1 MKPKSLLTM
10 TLLGGALAGTF
21 LGLGATRL
29 TPTAQAAPAKESSKG
44 TAATVPGGPTA
55 APLVDVFSGKTYPLT
70 LPAEKIDSSYHLVG
84 LVDAQGKPAQIA
96 TRGETLAV
104 GGETFLVCY
113 DVALTNAQTHPP
125 QPKAGAT
132 GTLIYV
138 NLRMVQAMGG
148 IIPITPADTV
158 APTAAPEK

>member
-1 MKPKSLLTM
+1 MKQKNLVTI
-10 TLLGGALAGTF
+10 TLFGSALAGTF

-29 TPTAQAAPAKESSKG
+29 TPPAKAAPLKAAAKEPIVS
-44 TAATVPGGPTA
+44 TPTTV
-55 APLVDVFSGKTYPLT
+55 PLVDVFSGKTYPLT

-96 TRGETLAV
+96 TRGETV
-104 GGETFLVCY
+104 VTGGETFLVCY
-113 DVALTNAQTHPP
+113 DVPVTDSKTHLP

-132 GTLIYV
+132 GMLIYV

-148 IIPITPADTV
+148 IIPITPADAV
-158 APTAAPEK
+158 VPTAAP

>member
-1 MKPKSLLTM
+1 MEQKSLLTI

-21 LGLGATRL
+21 LGMEATRL
-29 TPTAQAAPAKESSKG
+29 TPAAQAAPAKEAATTPG
-44 TAATVPGGPTA
+44 GTTAATLA
-55 APLVDVFSGKTYPLT
+55 DVFSGKTYPLT
-70 LPAEKIDSSYHLVG
+70 LPAEKLDSSYHLVG

-96 TRGETLAV
+96 TRGETVAV
-104 GGETFLVCY
+104 GGETFLICY
-113 DVALTNAQTHPP
+113 DVPVTSAQTRPP

-158 APTAAPEK
+158 APTAAPLK

>member
-1 MKPKSLLTM
+1 MKQKNLLTM
-10 TLLGGALAGTF
+10 TLLGGALAGTL

-29 TPTAQAAPAKESSKG
+29 TPIAQAAPAKEATTAPNG
-44 TAATVPGGPTA
+44 TTA
-55 APLVDVFSGKTYPLT
+55 APLADVFSGKTYPLT

-96 TRGETLAV
+96 TRGETVAV
-104 GGETFLVCY
+104 GGETFLICY
-113 DVALTNAQTHPP
+113 DVPVTSAQTRPP

-148 IIPITPADTV
+148 IIPITPAEAV

>member
-1 MKPKSLLTM
+1 MKQKSLLTI
-10 TLLGGALAGTF
+10 TLLGSALAGMF

-29 TPTAQAAPAKESSKG
+29 MPLAQAAPAKE
-44 TAATVPGGPTA
+44 AAVPA
-55 APLVDVFSGKTYPLT
+55 VAPLADIFAGKTYPLT

-84 LVDAQGKPAQIA
+84 LVDPQGKPAQVT
-96 TRGETLAV
+96 TRGETVTA

-113 DVALTNAQTHPP
+113 SVPLTNAQTHPP
-125 QPKAGAT
+125 QPKAGT
-132 GTLIYV
+132 SGDLVYV

-158 APTAAPEK
+158 APTAAP

>member
-1 MKPKSLLTM
+1 MKQKSLLTM

-21 LGLGATRL
+21 LGLEATRL
-29 TPTAQAAPAKESSKG
+29 TPAAHAAPAKE
-44 TAATVPGGPTA
+44 AA
-55 APLVDVFSGKTYPLT
+55 APASASLADVLSGKTYPLS

-96 TRGETLAV
+96 TRGDTTV
-104 GGETFLVCY
+104 MGGETFLVCY
-113 DVALTNAQTHPP
+113 DVPVTSAQTRPP

-148 IIPITPADTV
+148 IIPIAPGDAV
-158 APTAAPEK
+158 APTAALEK

>member
-1 MKPKSLLTM
+1 MKQKSLLTM
-10 TLLGGALAGTF
+10 TLLGGALAGTL

-29 TPTAQAAPAKESSKG
+29 TPLAQAAPAKEATTAPG
-44 TAATVPGGPTA
+44 GANAATLA
-55 APLVDVFSGKTYPLT
+55 DIFAGKTYPLT

-96 TRGETLAV
+96 TRGETVAV
-104 GGETFLVCY
+104 GGETFLICY
-113 DVALTNAQTHPP
+113 DVPVTSAQTRPP

-148 IIPITPADTV
+148 IIPITPADTI
-158 APTAAPEK
+158 APTAAPQK